1 MRKFAFLLLGMILA
15 TSVSAQQKI
24 ENVIKKIEAEGVNGS
39 LVVKRDKKSKKVSFK
54 ARDFNFISKDGNYA
68 RKLKEAFEK
77 ESENATETYINTP
90 SNNIVFYNGQQSK
103 NDSNV
108 YKSTLVFVEGNIK
121 WTYVLTI
128 TPLKG
133 NDKLVTLQ
141 VIMKDK
147 SVKLYYNWDYN
158 TSSMSDITSY
168 NDIFE
173 SDWFDNMGADKVKE
187 KGDNNNEDAKK

>member
-1 MRKFAFLLLGMILA
+1 MRKLAFLLLGMILT

-54 ARDFNFISKDGNYA
+54 SRDFKFISKDGNYA
-68 RKLKEAFEK
+68 RKLKEAFEA

-90 SNNIVFYNGQQSK
+90 SNNILFYNGQRHS

-173 SDWFDNMGADKVKE
+173 SDWFDNMGTDKVKE
-187 KGDNNNEDAKK
+187 KGDRKNEDAKK

>member
-1 MRKFAFLLLGMILA
+1 MRKLAFLLLGMILT

-68 RKLKEAFEK
+68 RKLREAFEE

-90 SNNIVFYNGQQSK
+90 SNNIVFYNGQRPK

-128 TPLKG
+128 KPIKG

-158 TSSMSDITSY
+158 TSRMSDITSY
-168 NDIFE
+168 NDMFE
-173 SDWFDNMGADKVKE
+173 SDWFDSMESDKVKE
-187 KGDNNNEDAKK
+187 KGDRKNEDAKK